1 MEWIIMGDLIFQ
13 LVVFGLLILGSLS
26 FTLFIKRLL
35 VNASYKNQRLKN
47 IEQKLDTIIEKLEK
61 EHSSN

>member
-1 MEWIIMGDLIFQ
+1 MGDLIFQ
-13 LVVFGLLILGSLS
+13 IVVFGLLILGSLS
-26 FTLFIKRLL
+26 FTFFIKRLL

-47 IEQKLDTIIEKLEK
+47 IEEKLDTIIEKLEK

>member
-1 MEWIIMGDLIFQ
+1 MGDAIFQ

-26 FTLFIKRLL
+26 FTLFIRRLL
-35 VNASYKNQRLKN
+35 VNASIKNQRLNN

>member
-1 MEWIIMGDLIFQ
+1 MGDVIFQ

-26 FTLFIKRLL
+26 FTLFIRRLL
-35 VNASYKNQRLKN
+35 INASYKNQRLNN

-61 EHSSN
+61 VNRSN

>member
-1 MEWIIMGDLIFQ
+1 MGDLIFQ